1 MNSVRRLQKELA
13 KLLDDPPEGVS
24 AAPYDDSIF
33 EWQGVICGPVGSP
46 YEDGIFEVSISFTNQ
61 YPFVPPKVE
70 FVSKVFHPNV
80 SEEGR
85 ICLDILGNK
94 WSPSYDIRSILISI
108 QSLLVEPG
116 LHSAPGMAANAEA
129 ESLFVSDRPSYIAR
143 IRQLVRMQ
151 KDPHDDGTETP
162 ILLSDD

>member
-13 KLLDDPPEGVS
+13 KLMDDPPEGVS

-33 EWQGVICGPVGSP
+33 EWQGVICGPPSSP
-46 YEDGIFEVSISFTNQ
+46 YEDGIFELSLSFTNQ
-61 YPFVPPKVE
+61 YPFVPPRVK

-80 SEEGR
+80 SNDGR

-116 LHSAPGMAANAEA
+116 LHSAPGNAANAEA
-129 ESLFVSDRPSYIAR
+129 EALYVSDRQAYIAR
-143 IRQLVRMQ
+143 IRQLVRVQ
-151 KDPHDDGTETP
+151 RDSTDNGTETP